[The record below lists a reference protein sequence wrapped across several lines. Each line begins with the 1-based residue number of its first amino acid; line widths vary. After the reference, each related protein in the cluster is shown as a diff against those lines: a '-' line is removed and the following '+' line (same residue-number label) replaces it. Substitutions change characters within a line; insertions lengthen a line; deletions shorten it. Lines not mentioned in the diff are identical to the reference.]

1 MNVRKL
7 FAALALT
14 VVIGSVFLNSCK
26 KNNPSEPLEPISLV
40 KPDTLITTNFAGDS
54 VPVEIKFTTDRPI
67 NWILGLCDVDTM
79 IDSTNY
85 TATYPDTI
93 FLQDLTKL
101 SPRENLYTYS
111 TTYHVPDS
119 LIPFSVLRFKIS
131 FQAGDASPVYG
142 QNYPVGVVTATKE
155 FVINIR

>member
-1 MNVRKL
+1 MNKRIL
-7 FAALALT
+7 FAALAL
-14 VVIGSVFLNSCK
+14 IVFAGLMVLDSCNK
-26 KNNPSEPLEPISLV
+26 SNPSEPLEPISLV
-40 KPDTLITTNFAGDS
+40 KPDTLINTNFAGDS

-67 NWILGLCDVDTM
+67 NWILGLCDIDTM

-101 SPRENLYTYS
+101 NPRQNLYTYTS
-111 TTYHVPDS
+111 TYHVPDS
-119 LIPFSVLRFKIS
+119 LIPFSVVRFKIS

-142 QNYPVGVVTATKE
+142 QNYPVGVVSATKE
-155 FVINIR
+155 FVINVR